1 MNLHGIRSRAFTLI
15 EMLVVIIIITAI
27 LLIAVPSFQSML
39 NSSEAALADSLLKSG
54 MRAGKD
60 AAIRSTG
67 DQDSAVVFS
76 YSPGGRLTMGV
87 YVKVAE
93 FNDEDGSG
101 NVIRRDVFV
110 PTGINEPVQLPRGWM
125 VRGYSPPSGTSE
137 PSSLN
142 GLLDPSMEW
151 YETTAGRPMD
161 YRDGN
166 WVFPETDLYNHRVWD
181 DGRNRQTFMVRFQA
195 GTGTM
200 KIGAGVPSLIFSP
213 GPNAPWRNSGA
224 FSIYRADQADDAA
237 KFVTRLIN
245 APISGGPTSLTATQR
260 LELLGWESSD
270 TILAK
275 PVSQLALYQEAS
287 LAAGLGVRVDRATG
301 CIYQPF
307 VPGTST
313 TPELVT
319 RTDFANFTR
328 DINRWITGDTNLDG
342 IHRAVSGAGQIE
354 DSPEA
359 RIFTIDRYTG
369 ALQAVEVQ

>member
-1 MNLHGIRSRAFTLI
+1 MNLNRIRRQAFTLI

-39 NSSEAALADSLLKSG
+39 NSSEAALADSMLKSG

-67 DQDSAVVFS
+67 DQDSAVVFA
-76 YSPGGRLTMGV
+76 YAPGGRLTMGIF
-87 YVKVAE
+87 VKVAE

-125 VRGYSPPSGTSE
+125 VRGYSPPSGSSE
-137 PSSLN
+137 PSSVN
-142 GLLDPSMEW
+142 GLQDPSMEW

-166 WVFPETDLYNHRVWD
+166 WVFPETDFYNHRVWD

-200 KIGAGVPSLIFSP
+200 KVGAGVPSLVLSP
-213 GPNAPWRNSGA
+213 GPNAPWRTSGV
-224 FSIYRADQADDAA
+224 FSIYRADQTDDAA
-237 KFVTRLIN
+237 RFVMRIIN
-245 APISGGPTSLTATQR
+245 APLSGGPMVLTAVQR
-260 LELLGWESSD
+260 RELLGWESSD

-275 PVSQLALYQEAS
+275 PVSQLALYQEAQ
-287 LAAGLGVRVDRATG
+287 LASGLGVRVDRTTG
-301 CIYQPF
+301 SIYQPF
-307 VPGTST
+307 IPGTSAS
-313 TPELVT
+313 PELVT
-319 RTDFANFTR
+319 RADFANFSR

-342 IHRAVSGAGQIE
+342 VHRAVSGSGQIE
-354 DSPEA
+354 DSPAA